1 MVEVKIPSIPDL
13 EKLWLPITADNPAG
27 EELRYEGAYDQIQEA
42 RREDDPTLEQGIWKT
57 KLKQA
62 DWKGAHELC
71 MSALTTRTK
80 DLQIAAWL
88 TEAWV
93 QLHGFAGLRMGLELV
108 LGLCERYW
116 DQAYPPIK
124 DNDIE
129 FRIAPFIW
137 LNEKLPARLKQIRL
151 THPGAVDGESYSA
164 LDWEKALRNEN
175 LAKSAQSGKMTAQSK
190 DTIATAKILSS
201 ASLTPGPVFSALAK
215 ELRGAT
221 GIVDRLSKL
230 LDQKCGK
237 DSPSL
242 EQLKKSLVS
251 IQTLTRELGGK
262 HMDQESSFAQE
273 PAPERQAPSP
283 SAPSAFPADPAQ
295 FAPAGGET
303 VPPAAVSAIQD
314 RAQAYRVLEEVAEFL
329 LRTEPHSPTPYL
341 IKRAV
346 AWGNMTLG
354 ELLQDLVQD
363 QGNLAFINEL
373 LGLNLHGKGG

>member
-1 MVEVKIPSIPDL
+1 MAEVKIPSLPDL
-13 EKLWLPITADNPAG
+13 ETLLAPIAAGNPAG
-27 EELRYEGAYDQIQEA
+27 EDLRYEGTYDHIQEA

-62 DWKGAHELC
+62 DWKAAHELC
-71 MSALTTRTK
+71 AAALTSRTK

-93 QLHGFAGLRMGLELV
+93 QLHGFAGLRKGLELI

-116 DQAYPPIK
+116 DEAHPRIK

-129 FRIAPFIW
+129 FRLAPFNW
-137 LNEKLPARLKQIRL
+137 LNEKLLARLKQIHL
-151 THPGAVDGESYSA
+151 TRPHTHDGEPYNA

-175 LAKSAQSGKMTAQSK
+175 LAKSAQSGKMPDQSK
-190 DTIATAKILSS
+190 DTVTTAKILSS
-201 ASLTPGPVFSALAK
+201 ASLTPGPFFSALAK
-215 ELRGAT
+215 ELHGAT
-221 GIVDRLSKL
+221 SAIDRLSKL

-262 HMDQESSFAQE
+262 PMDQESSFAQE
-273 PAPERQAPSP
+273 AAPERQAHSP
-283 SAPSAFPADPAQ
+283 SAEPAQ
-295 FAPAGGET
+295 CAPPGGEA
-303 VPPAAVSAIQD
+303 VPAAVAAAIQN
-314 RAQAYRVLEEVAEFL
+314 RAQAYRALEEIAEFL

-354 ELLQDLVQD
+354 EVLQDLVQD
-363 QGNLAFINEL
+363 QGNLEFINEL
-373 LGLNLHGKGG
+373 LGLNLHRKGG